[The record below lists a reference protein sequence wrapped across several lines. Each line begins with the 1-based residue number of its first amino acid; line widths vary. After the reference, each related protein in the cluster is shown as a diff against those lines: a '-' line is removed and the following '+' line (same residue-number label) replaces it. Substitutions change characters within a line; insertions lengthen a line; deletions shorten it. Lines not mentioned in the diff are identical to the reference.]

1 MSLSQELQ
9 RVTSQMAA
17 QLTPE
22 QTELLESFIA
32 DLKESLPLQRPLQVG
47 DEMEPFVLPDA
58 LGREVSSIDLLVR
71 GPLVIVFYR
80 GSWCPWCNLQLKAI
94 QDALDDIHEL
104 GAELVAISPMT
115 PDNSLS
121 FSEKKGLTYPVLSD
135 VGLNVARTF
144 GLVYPLNE
152 AMQAFHQ
159 AAGIDLVA
167 LNGNSD
173 WELPMPATYIID
185 NGVVVAR
192 VNPDWRERMDPL
204 EVVAALQKLG
214 KGS

>member
-1 MSLSQELQ
+1 MSLAQELQ
-9 RVTSQMAA
+9 RVTSQLNA
-17 QLTPE
+17 QLSAD
-22 QTELLESFIA
+22 QKELLESFIA
-32 DLKESLPLQRPLQVG
+32 DLRESMPLQKPLQVG

-58 LGREVSSIDLLVR
+58 LGHPVSSIDLLVR
-71 GPLVIVFYR
+71 GPLVVVFYR

-94 QDALDDIHEL
+94 QDALEDIHEL

-115 PDNSLS
+115 PDHSLS

-135 VGLNVARTF
+135 VGLTVARTF
-144 GLVYPLNE
+144 GLVYPLNDAMRAFYE
-152 AMQAFHQ
+152 AS
-159 AAGIDLVA
+159 GIDLA
-167 LNGNSD
+167 SFNGHQD

-204 EVVAALQKLG
+204 EVVAVLQKLG